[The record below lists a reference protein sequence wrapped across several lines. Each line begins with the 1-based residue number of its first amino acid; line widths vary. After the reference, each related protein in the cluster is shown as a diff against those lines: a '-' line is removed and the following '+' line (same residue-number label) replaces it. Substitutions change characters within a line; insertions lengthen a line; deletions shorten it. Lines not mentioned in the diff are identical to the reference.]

1 VSVKH
6 DGGRSDLKSVD
17 TPSPLICRRA
27 VAEFMFVL
35 PADTLGTAFVGQ
47 RLGRVFPLWQ
57 IGVNVCLLCSS
68 DHSLAI
74 ANNRTLTA
82 ALILDSMVVA

>member
-1 VSVKH
+1 
-6 DGGRSDLKSVD
+6 
-17 TPSPLICRRA
+17 
-27 VAEFMFVL
+27 MFVL
-35 PADTLGTAFVGQ
+35 PADTLGTAFIGQ

-57 IGVNVCLLCSS
+57 IGFNVCLVCPS

-74 ANNRTLTA
+74 TNNRTLTA